1 MKEASN
7 EWQQLQ
13 AQWQT
18 QADSLSAD
26 QFEQRLNKY
35 INLIRKKNLIEI
47 IELIFD
53 LFVGGLIIW
62 FALNSMLND
71 FSVMKGIKS
80 PSQFMQMITALT
92 LLYGGLIA
100 IGVVIPFLSIRF
112 RRQLWNKNSI
122 ADQSSKLWITNYFDG
137 KIKQCLIGR
146 VIGVLIAITFWF
158 PILFLCISQ
167 GYVNGWDSPY
177 DISFR
182 FTTFVLFPLSIY
194 LVALWQKKKFVKLKE
209 QVLSEFNNG

>member
-92 LLYGGLIA
+92 LL
-100 IGVVIPFLSIRF
+100 
-112 RRQLWNKNSI
+112 
-122 ADQSSKLWITNYFDG
+122 
-137 KIKQCLIGR
+137 
-146 VIGVLIAITFWF
+146 
-158 PILFLCISQ
+158 
-167 GYVNGWDSPY
+167 
-177 DISFR
+177 
-182 FTTFVLFPLSIY
+182 
-194 LVALWQKKKFVKLKE
+194 
-209 QVLSEFNNG
+209 